1 MSVYANYQTN
11 NFLFFLHDISNSPL
25 PSNYY
30 LQILTRSATPHV
42 TCCAMRYLLAE
53 QSCIKPEFNFAEGG
67 DRHPS

>member
-1 MSVYANYQTN
+1 MQITKQIIFYY
-11 NFLFFLHDISNSPL
+11 LDLCNSPL
-25 PSNYY
+25 PSNYF